1 MSGLKLDHELVMEK
15 LALDYKHNLIHK
27 NDEISELKLQ
37 LKHSVALVSTREQDN
52 QRLRDDF

>member
-1 MSGLKLDHELVMEK
+1 MEK